1 MKTIDC
7 KDVLANLSCYIDG
20 EGSAEWR
27 GALEQHISRC
37 RRCHVVFDST
47 GRMLKIVTDVA
58 PFEVPLAVSAR
69 LYARMEDANLNSC
82 SMGASGLPLDRQRS
96 PTAIQ
101 HK

>member
-20 EGSAEWR
+20 EGSAEGR
-27 GALEQHISRC
+27 GVLEQHISRC

-69 LYARMEDANLNSC
+69 LYARIEDANLHSY
-82 SMGASGLPLDRQRS
+82 SMWASVLPLHRQRS
-96 PTAIQ
+96 PTAL
-101 HK
+101 